1 MKSLVVSVTD
11 AANYKHAE
19 DWGTRYMNDMRPLEQ
34 VYREETDEFSL

>member
-1 MKSLVVSVTD
+1 MSSAVSSGE

-34 VYREETDEFSL
+34 VYKEETEEFSL